1 MASLLAL
8 AACGRSEPTPS
19 ASSPEPRPRW
29 IAFTAADAERLV
41 ARIDQDPEQAVL
53 LLEQVVASS
62 IASLTDEQFEELGT
76 TLIELLDEG
85 RLQRLVRAG
94 RETPATSQEVARLL
108 DDLEAWDAS
117 ILRGADAPDLGYLGR

>member
-1 MASLLAL
+1 
-8 AACGRSEPTPS
+8 
-19 ASSPEPRPRW
+19 
-29 IAFTAADAERLV
+29 V
-41 ARIDQDPEQAVL
+41 ARIDQDPEQALL

-62 IASLTDEQFEELGT
+62 IASLTDEQFEELRT